1 MKNIRTYTISP
12 WSVDD
17 FDPMTFC
24 RELMAAGFTFDH
36 IGCPF
41 KITKPWDRR
50 ELDDGTAIYRQWD
63 E

>member
-1 MKNIRTYTISP
+1 
-12 WSVDD
+12 
-17 FDPMTFC
+17 
-24 RELMAAGFTFDH
+24 MAAGFTFDH